1 MNFTFINRKFVRKGL
16 PLLQLLLLLIFPSI
30 FPFGENQG
38 LSKEGQSVSSGSE
51 KISASDQ
58 LPPLDVQNESSEYI
72 TRKEL
77 EGKIADLSWKKGKF
91 KITPYGFL
99 NAALSYDS
107 ARTLPGEF
115 TLYAQSADIDDS
127 PDFAIDARTSRI
139 GLMVDAPGLESLPG
153 STLRGVVEFDFQGV
167 CSGTRNRGGLLL
179 RKAFAELAHKEQ
191 DWKLAFGQDWEIISP
206 LYPQMLVYLPAGF
219 AGNIGYRRC
228 QFRAEKGLTFTQNFK
243 TILQASVNDDFSTD
257 YASTSGVSIG
267 TTGMPVFE
275 GRVAFKMLE
284 EARRG
289 LPITLGISG
298 HTGKQCYSFSKINSC
313 LFAEEIKGQK
323 IPTWS
328 GNFDFD
334 LPLTRKFRLQ
344 GEYYYG
350 ENLNGFCGGIAQGI
364 DLYRRDGIRD
374 QGCWISGHV
383 DWTSK
388 FSTNTGYSID
398 LPEKDDL
405 IGVVL
410 PTNGITYART
420 KNAVVFTNFLY
431 NWTPA
436 LMTGLELSY
445 WKTDYRKADIT
456 GESPVFLPMRSGEA
470 FRTECVV
477 RFTF

>member
-1 MNFTFINRKFVRKGL
+1 MIQHSKKIL
-16 PLLQLLLLLIFPSI
+16 PILILLFMFLILFSA
-30 FPFGENQG
+30 GDQG
-38 LSKEGQSVSSGSE
+38 FANEGSGSSSTKE
-51 KISASDQ
+51 RA
-58 LPPLDVQNESSEYI
+58 NESDRLPALDIQNASSDYI

-77 EGKIADLSWKKGKF
+77 EGKIADLSWKKGNF

-99 NAALSYDS
+99 NAALSYDN
-107 ARTLPGEF
+107 ARTIPGEF
-115 TLYAQSADIDDS
+115 TLYAQSSDIDDS

-139 GLMVDAPGLESLPG
+139 GLMVDAPGLECLPG
-153 STLRGVVEFDFQGV
+153 SSLRGVVEFDFQGV
-167 CSGTRNRGGLLL
+167 CNGTRNRGGLLL
-179 RKAFAELAHKEQ
+179 RKAFAELAHKDQ

-228 QFRAEKGLTFTQNFK
+228 QFRAEKGLTFSPNFK
-243 TILQASVNDDFSTD
+243 TILQASINDDFLTD
-257 YASTSGVSIG
+257 YASTGGVTLG
-267 TTGMPVFE
+267 TTGIPVFE

-284 EARRG
+284 SARCG
-289 LPITLGISG
+289 LPITIGLSG
-298 HTGKQCYSFSKINSC
+298 HTGKQSYSFSKIDPAP
-313 LFAEEIKGQK
+313 FAKEIKGKK

-328 GNFDFD
+328 GNVDFD
-334 LPLTRKFRLQ
+334 LPLTRKFRIQ

-350 ENLNGFCGGIAQGI
+350 ENLNGFCGGIAQGV
-364 DLYRRDGIRD
+364 DLFRRDGIRD
-374 QGCWISGHV
+374 QGCWINGHY

-405 IGVVL
+405 IGVVP
-410 PTNGITYART
+410 PTNGVTYART
-420 KNAVVFTNFLY
+420 KNSVVFTNFLY
-431 NWTPA
+431 NWSPA

-456 GESPVFLPMRSGEA
+456 GEKPLFLPMKSGNA